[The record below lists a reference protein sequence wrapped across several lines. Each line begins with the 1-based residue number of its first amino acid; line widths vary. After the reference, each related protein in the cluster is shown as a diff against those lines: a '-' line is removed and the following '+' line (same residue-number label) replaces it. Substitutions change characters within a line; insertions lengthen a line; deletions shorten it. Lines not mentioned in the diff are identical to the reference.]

1 MEKMIMSFE
10 LAKELMDAL
19 ACVAISA
26 TGGIK
31 ETEDGEISQEQ
42 IAYAENYAKDTFIS
56 IMDSWE
62 ELTGKKWQVVDDE

>member
-26 TGGIK
+26 TGGI
-31 ETEDGEISQEQ
+31 EEAANGEISQEQ

>member
-1 MEKMIMSFE
+1 MSFA

-26 TGGIK
+26 AGGIK
-31 ETEDGEISQEQ
+31 ETADGEISQEQ
-42 IAYAENYAKDTFIS
+42 IAYAEDYAKDTFID

-62 ELTGKKWQVVDDE
+62 GLTGKKWQVVEDE

>member
-26 TGGIK
+26 VGDI
-31 ETEDGEISQEQ
+31 EAIADGEISQEQ
-42 IAYAENYAKDTFIS
+42 ITYAENYARETFIS

-62 ELTGKKWQVVDDE
+62 ELTGKQWQVVDYE